1 VKLSAPEQAKRIN
14 LIESHLPKKR
24 KVYFSPKMVSNI
36 QLKGSLNFFDLPPL
50 LPTHAKTRSFS
61 NFSGGSWLRNIPHS
75 QEWASE
81 IWSEILDKDVV
92 GNLRKSALRTP
103 KGVPVVPCLRH
114 DTQVSTTGN
123 KARPNNGQA
132 LANGAP
138 RIALF
143 MDSQAGCG
151 VCV

>member
-1 VKLSAPEQAKRIN
+1 MKRLKQRYFTVSFKNLNAQTTHGMQSHATRFLWVAICTPHSYNSVKLSVLEQAKRIN
-14 LIESHLPKKR
+14 LIESHVPKKR

-81 IWSEILDKDVV
+81 ICVRD
-92 GNLRKSALRTP
+92 LRQRCS
-103 KGVPVVPCLRH
+103 G
-114 DTQVSTTGN
+114 
-123 KARPNNGQA
+123 
-132 LANGAP
+132 
-138 RIALF
+138 
-143 MDSQAGCG
+143 
-151 VCV
+151 